1 MALSD
6 VYSRMTT
13 HDHTVSRRDFMSGV
27 AAVWLTAAI
36 ACSKESARDEVKSA
50 ANPLGTMTDTP
61 APAQTLTHFSVA
73 QGADIDAI
81 ASRIIPTDD
90 APGAKEAGVVYFID
104 RMLGAAAKE
113 QVPLFDG
120 GLVALSKY
128 VTNTFPGK
136 TTFAALTAEQQ
147 DLTLRSMEKT
157 PFFGAMRF
165 ATIAGFLSLPK
176 YGGNRDFVGWKFIGQ
191 EHTMEQKPPF
201 GWYDRPENQM
211 TLLGRVL

>member
-1 MALSD
+1 
-6 VYSRMTT
+6 
-13 HDHTVSRRDFMSGV
+13 MSGV

-36 ACSKESARDEVKSA
+36 ACGKKSAPDEVKSV
-50 ANPLGTMTDTP
+50 ANPLGPMTDVP
-61 APAQTLTHFSVA
+61 APAQMLTHFTAA
-73 QGADIDAI
+73 QGADIEAI

-128 VTNTFPGK
+128 VTKTFPGK

-191 EHTMEQKPPF
+191 EHVMEHKPPF
-201 GWYDRPENQM
+201 GWYDRPDNQM
-211 TLLGRVL
+211 ALLGRVL

>member
-1 MALSD
+1 
-6 VYSRMTT
+6 MTLT
-13 HDHTVSRRDFMSGV
+13 DQTVSRRDFMSGV
-27 AAVWLTAAI
+27 AAVWLSAVI
-36 ACSKESARDEVKSA
+36 ACSKESARDEVRSA
-50 ANPLGTMTDTP
+50 ANPLGTMTDAP

-73 QGADIDAI
+73 QGADVEAI

-104 RMLGAAAKE
+104 RMLGAAAKD

-120 GLVALSKY
+120 GLAALSTY
-128 VTNTFPGK
+128 VTKTFPSN
-136 TTFAALTAEQQ
+136 TTFASLSADQQ
-147 DLTLRSMEKT
+147 DAALRSIEKT

-191 EHTMEQKPPF
+191 EHVMEQKPPF

-211 TLLGRVL
+211 ALLGRVL

>member
-1 MALSD
+1 
-6 VYSRMTT
+6 
-13 HDHTVSRRDFMSGV
+13 MSGV

-36 ACSKESARDEVKSA
+36 ACSKKSASDEVENA
-50 ANPLGTMTDTP
+50 ANSLGVMTDVP
-61 APAQTLTHFSVA
+61 PPVQTLSHFSVA
-73 QGADIDAI
+73 QGAEIEAI

-104 RMLGAAAKE
+104 RMLGAAAKD

-120 GLVALSKY
+120 GLVALSTH
-128 VTNTFPGK
+128 VTKTFPGK
-136 TTFAALTAEQQ
+136 TNFASLTAEQQ
-147 DLTLRSMEKT
+147 DATLRSMENT
-157 PFFGAMRF
+157 PFFGAIRF

-191 EHTMEQKPPF
+191 EHVMEQRPPF

-211 TLLGRVL
+211 ALLGRVL